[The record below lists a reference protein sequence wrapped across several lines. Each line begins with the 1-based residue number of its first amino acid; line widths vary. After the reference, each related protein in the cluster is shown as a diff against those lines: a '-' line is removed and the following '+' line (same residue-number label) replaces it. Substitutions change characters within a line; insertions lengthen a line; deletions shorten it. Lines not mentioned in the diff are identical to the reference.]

1 MTAPNAARL
10 TCARCARNVATGA
23 VESSFLGGRRTAL
36 AAIFMPEFRACPA
49 MAGRRVPAMPRGCPR
64 QLSNAPATRVAV
76 ESLSRGA
83 CNATL
88 EALMA
93 MSGYEGPRY
102 ALGGGPAL

>member
-1 MTAPNAARL
+1 MTGRRFDARPARANRQWSRGKLLPWRLPARKSRGFFMPEVRARL
-10 TCARCARNVATGA
+10 T
-23 VESSFLGGRRTAL
+23 
-36 AAIFMPEFRACPA
+36 

-88 EALMA
+88 EADYGHVRL
-93 MSGYEGPRY
+93 
-102 ALGGGPAL
+102 